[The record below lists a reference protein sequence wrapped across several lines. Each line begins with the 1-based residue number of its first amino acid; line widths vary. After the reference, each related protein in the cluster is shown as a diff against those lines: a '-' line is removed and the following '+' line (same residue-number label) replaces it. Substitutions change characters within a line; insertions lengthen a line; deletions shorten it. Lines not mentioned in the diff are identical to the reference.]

1 MPPPTREPGPGEPG
15 HIHVSHRGRRAIPP
29 DIAEETN
36 RWAFVAEKVLHGNPS
51 GVDNS
56 VAVFGGALAYVRPG
70 FGKRSGMDQIQG
82 FKSLR
87 FLLVD
92 SKVPRD
98 TKALVA
104 GVARKKAEEPE
115 TVQKLLDS
123 IQAISNE
130 ARRALADP
138 DVPREVLLSGL
149 SVCFLDEVPRYAHC
163 LMCLQALIDENHA
176 HLVSLGVSH
185 PALEAIRVKTSAS
198 PYSLSTKLT
207 GAGGGGCAVT
217 LVPDGLSTMLFDCDC
232 VISTRSCLAEFH
244 DSSLKSLI
252 AALEADG
259 FQPYVTAVGGSGLGI
274 LSPYDDIIVDDD
286 GAEATPLSPPMTPD
300 PYREG
305 GALLRS
311 IRARFESVDVEELS
325 KWASGRGKWLYV

>member
-1 MPPPTREPGPGEPG
+1 MLILHGRIELPSVPPPSREPGPGEPG
-15 HIHVSHRGRRAIPP
+15 HVHVSHGGRRAIPP
-29 DIAEETN
+29 DIADETN

-115 TVQKLLDS
+115 VVQKLLDA
-123 IQAISNE
+123 IQAISDE

-149 SVCFLDEVPRYAHC
+149 SVCFVESLRYAVC
-163 LMCLQALIDENHA
+163 L
-176 HLVSLGVSH
+176 
-185 PALEAIRVKTSAS
+185 TSCYFRHS
-198 PYSLSTKLT
+198 
-207 GAGGGGCAVT
+207 
-217 LVPDGLSTMLFDCDC
+217 
-232 VISTRSCLAEFH
+232 STRITPTL
-244 DSSLKSLI
+244 
-252 AALEADG
+252 
-259 FQPYVTAVGGSGLGI
+259 PRWGS
-274 LSPYDDIIVDDD
+274 PTRPWRPF
-286 GAEATPLSPPMTPD
+286 ARRPPKPLS
-300 PYREG
+300 
-305 GALLRS
+305 
-311 IRARFESVDVEELS
+311 V
-325 KWASGRGKWLYV
+325 

>member
-1 MPPPTREPGPGEPG
+1 MLLQIRTLSGP
-15 HIHVSHRGRRAIPP
+15 HP
-29 DIAEETN
+29 DQPSEEAKVQLERIN
-36 RWAFVAEKVLHGNPS
+36 RWAFVGEMAIHGNPS

-149 SVCFLDEVPRYAHC
+149 SVCFLGEV
-163 LMCLQALIDENHA
+163 L
-176 HLVSLGVSH
+176 
-185 PALEAIRVKTSAS
+185 
-198 PYSLSTKLT
+198 
-207 GAGGGGCAVT
+207 
-217 LVPDGLSTMLFDCDC
+217 
-232 VISTRSCLAEFH
+232 
-244 DSSLKSLI
+244 
-252 AALEADG
+252 
-259 FQPYVTAVGGSGLGI
+259 
-274 LSPYDDIIVDDD
+274 
-286 GAEATPLSPPMTPD
+286 
-300 PYREG
+300 
-305 GALLRS
+305 
-311 IRARFESVDVEELS
+311 
-325 KWASGRGKWLYV
+325 